1 MPKYVKAADQLVEV
15 VDAKGNRSTV
25 TDRAY
30 NVIYKARG
38 YQLASDVIEPE
49 SDYSKLSTEELE
61 GITNNDL
68 KAYLDGQGVEYPSK
82 VNKDE
87 LIALVTGK

>member
-15 VDAKGNRSTV
+15 VDTKGDRSTV

-49 SDYSKLSTEELE
+49 GDYSKLSTDHLQ

-68 KAYLDGQGVEYPSK
+68 KAYLDEKEIEYHSNVTK
-82 VNKDE
+82 KD